1 MSNNKTFD
9 TDTISQVVLQL
20 VEIFF
25 ARWQVDQVVPK
36 MLKISR
42 RRILW
47 VERDVEEDAFIGLS
61 DFGLYPCFSLFQCHQ
76 YVVGGIINALL
87 KEG

>member
-1 MSNNKTFD
+1 
-9 TDTISQVVLQL
+9 
-20 VEIFF
+20 
-25 ARWQVDQVVPK
+25 

-42 RRILW
+42 QRILW
-47 VERDVEEDAFIGLS
+47 VERDVEEDAFVGLS
-61 DFGLYPCFSLFQCHQ
+61 DFGLLPYFSLFWCHQ

>member
-1 MSNNKTFD
+1 M
-9 TDTISQVVLQL
+9 SQVVLQL

-25 ARWQVDQVVPK
+25 ARWRVDQFVPK

-42 RRILW
+42 QRILW
-47 VERDVEEDAFIGLS
+47 GKSNVEEDAFVGLS
-61 DFGLYPCFSLFQCHQ
+61 DFGLLPCFLLLRRHQ
-76 YVVGGIINALL
+76 YVVGGVIDALI

>member
-1 MSNNKTFD
+1 M
-9 TDTISQVVLQL
+9 SQVVLQS

-42 RRILW
+42 QRILW
-47 VERDVEEDAFIGLS
+47 VERDVEEDAFVGLS
-61 DFGLYPCFSLFQCHQ
+61 GFGLHPCFLLFWCHQ
-76 YVVGGIINALL
+76 YVVSGIIIALL